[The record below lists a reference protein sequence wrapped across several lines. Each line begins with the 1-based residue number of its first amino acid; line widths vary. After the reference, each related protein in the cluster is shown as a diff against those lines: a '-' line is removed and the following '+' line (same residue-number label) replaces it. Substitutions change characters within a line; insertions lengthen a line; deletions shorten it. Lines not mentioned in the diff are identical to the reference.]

1 MRVAAPTAAQIADA
15 KNAVLKMLAI
25 GEARRDAP
33 ASLVAGDCLA
43 KAHAFIAIIAPGMEC
58 DTLKIDWCSDATCK
72 ASASSFYEDCKAD
85 PDYGSGATAVK
96 SAMELMHC
104 EPSATEGA

>member
-1 MRVAAPTAAQIADA
+1 MRTLLVSALVASASAASAFY
-15 KNAVLKMLAI
+15 
-25 GEARRDAP
+25 EASKYGDAP

-43 KAHAFIAIIAPGMEC
+43 KAQAFGAIIAPGVEC

-72 ASASSFYEDCKAD
+72 ASASAFYEDCKAD
-85 PDYGSGATAVK
+85 PVYGTAATAVK